1 MNSMSVTKF
10 DNWKKQKQ
18 GVQLCNAS
26 DQQNIK
32 IYGSKHMMV
41 HLFYDGY
48 APFTEP
54 PTASHTCWDE
64 PPNLTYGHWYPKYIT
79 FSVKSTKFFLF
90 FISGAVSVPIFGEP
104 PDLWLQDLWSHYK
117 V

>member
-10 DNWKKQKQ
+10 DNWKKK

-41 HLFYDGY
+41 HLF
-48 APFTEP
+48 
-54 PTASHTCWDE
+54 
-64 PPNLTYGHWYPKYIT
+64 
-79 FSVKSTKFFLF
+79 
-90 FISGAVSVPIFGEP
+90 
-104 PDLWLQDLWSHYK
+104 
-117 V
+117 